1 MRCAEGSGEP
11 VEGGRLTGAMTSV
24 YHKILV
30 AFDGSPSA
38 KRALAHAVS
47 LARDQCAR
55 LTLLTVIPPRSGIGI
70 VGGASSASETV
81 AGCYSEIL
89 HDAAASVPDDVGVTT
104 LLVEGPPA
112 HTIVE
117 RAVAGRHDLIVIGS
131 RGRGRLAGALL
142 GSVSNRVLHASPV
155 PVLVVHAPGE
165 DPPGGG
171 AAVGPSQ
178 SASSETASTA

>member
-1 MRCAEGSGEP
+1 
-11 VEGGRLTGAMTSV
+11 MTSV

-30 AFDGSPSA
+30 AFDGSPGA
-38 KRALAHAVS
+38 RCALDHAVS

-70 VGGASSASETV
+70 AGGATCAAETV
-81 AGCYSEIL
+81 VGCYSEIL
-89 HDAAASVPDDVGVTT
+89 HEAAASVPDDVGVTT

-117 RAVAGRHDLIVIGS
+117 RAAAGRHDLIVMGS
-131 RGRGRLAGALL
+131 RGRGRFAGAIL

-155 PVLVVHAPGE
+155 PVLILHGPREEEASDPARALERSPRPDGE
-165 DPPGGG
+165 
-171 AAVGPSQ
+171 AA
-178 SASSETASTA
+178 TA